1 MTVAAALI
9 GTSGGMTG
17 TDAGMAARLSGWT
30 GRPPDNGAPSST
42 LTVPMHDDAPQPAP
56 APPLHQIRR
65 RYVALGL
72 IVLALILLG
81 ALILLRQNNNPD
93 DSGSSETF
101 SPAPGSLIGAV
112 SQIPTAISNDVGV
125 TSPTARVNPP
135 TPTRG
140 GAVWRSSVAGGSVK
154 PVVFFY
160 GAEFTPYAAAER
172 WPVVVALSR
181 FGSFGQLGQAQSSG
195 TEVFADTATFTFWQS
210 TYSSRWITLRTVE
223 RYGAV
228 NPTGAS
234 FLSLQKPDAAE
245 SAAVNAYDASANT
258 FPLLDIANRYVLV
271 GSAFSPAALSGL
283 SQADIAGDLAYPTSP
298 VTQAVLTAANE
309 ITASICTVTGQQPDQ
324 VCGMHGVLE
333 ADLHMGI
340 NPVG

>member
-1 MTVAAALI
+1 M
-9 GTSGGMTG
+9 
-17 TDAGMAARLSGWT
+17 
-30 GRPPDNGAPSST
+30 GRPPPRPRGT
-42 LTVPMHDDAPQPAP
+42 LVYADRPVHDDAPQPAP

-72 IVLALILLG
+72 VVLALILLG
-81 ALILLRQNNNPD
+81 ALILLRQNNNSD
-93 DSGSSETF
+93 DSASSETF
-101 SPAPGSLIGAV
+101 SPAPGSLIAAV

-125 TSPTARVNPP
+125 TSLSTRVAAPTA
-135 TPTRG
+135 TRG
-140 GAVWRSSVAGGSVK
+140 TSVWRNSTDGGPVK

-181 FGSFGQLGQAQSSG
+181 FGSFGQLGQAQSSAS
-195 TEVFADTATFTFWQS
+195 EVFADTATFTFWQS
-210 TYSSRWITLRTVE
+210 TYTSRWIDVQTVE

-228 NPTGAS
+228 NPSGARY
-234 FLSLQKPDAAE
+234 LSLQKPDAAE
-245 SAAVNAYDASANT
+245 AAAVNAYDASGTT

-309 ITASICTVTGQQPDQ
+309 ITASICTVTGQKPDQ

-333 ADLHMGI
+333 ADTHMGI
-340 NPVG
+340 NPVGRPG